1 MAHSIGN
8 HGSFPHP
15 RPLSHGGGRG
25 EHPWRG
31 SPLASHAGEGVRERW
46 RLLIYEPLQL

>member
-31 SPLASHAGEGVRERW
+31 SPLASHAGEGVGGEGT
-46 RLLIYEPLQL
+46 LAVVNL